1 MLVLIVPSRRWLE
14 VQPLRQLAS
23 LAPELSAA
31 ALVPRFVASALAEWR
46 RLRSDGAVAEAVAA
60 EPPSAQQ
67 LQPLVDLVVPR
78 REL

>member
-46 RLRSDGAVAEAVAA
+46 RLRSDGAVGAVAA